1 MSEAIAPMGHNH
13 PPGEIELIAS
23 RNADDFDRAATLAGH
38 VLPAKI
44 EQGDVATFET
54 VVDIRQE
61 ANKLAKALGDL
72 RLKEQRPF
80 QEKVEQTRLLFVPH
94 IQKLETVVATAG
106 RIVTAYQQEKAEAE
120 RKAAAEAAEI
130 MRQEA
135 ERRRLAA
142 DQLFE
147 AGHEA
152 AADGVA
158 QTSVQADQQAAR
170 MEQMAAGK
178 TADLVRTHTGS
189 ATVSTRTAWAF
200 KVENEAALRKTLG
213 KLGGHFT
220 TAEIEKAARSFMNA
234 SVKAGATPENPPALA
249 GVMFWRGETASFR

>member
-1 MSEAIAPMGHNH
+1 MSEAIASMGHNQ
-13 PPGEIELIAS
+13 PPSEIDLIAE
-23 RNADDFDRAATLAGH
+23 RNAAQLDRARSLSGHTLPVIIA
-38 VLPAKI
+38 
-44 EQGDVATFET
+44 QGDIATFEA
-54 VVDIRQE
+54 VVDIRQQ
-61 ANKLAKALGDL
+61 ANRMAKELGEI

-80 QEKVEQTRLLFVPH
+80 QEKVEQTRLLFVPY
-94 IQKLETVVATAG
+94 IQSLESVVATAG
-106 RIVTAYQQEKAEAE
+106 RVVTAYQQEKAEAE
-120 RKAAAEAAEI
+120 RKAAAEAAET
-130 MRQEA
+130 MRKEA

-220 TAEIEKAARSFMNA
+220 TAEIEKAVRSFINA

-249 GVMFWRGETASFR
+249 GVKFWRGEQASFR